1 MKRLLSAA
9 ALAAIL
15 STPALA
21 EKTPVKPVNTCQE
34 QVMLQQ
40 MIYHLDQIEMLLEQ
54 SRKEILQAYPKKPM
68 KDAKTSG

>member
-21 EKTPVKPVNTCQE
+21 EKTPVKPTDTCQE

-40 MIYHLDQIEMLLEQ
+40 MIYHLDAIEMMIEEMRANALLQ
-54 SRKEILQAYPKKPM
+54 YPKKPED
-68 KDAKTSG
+68 DAKTSG